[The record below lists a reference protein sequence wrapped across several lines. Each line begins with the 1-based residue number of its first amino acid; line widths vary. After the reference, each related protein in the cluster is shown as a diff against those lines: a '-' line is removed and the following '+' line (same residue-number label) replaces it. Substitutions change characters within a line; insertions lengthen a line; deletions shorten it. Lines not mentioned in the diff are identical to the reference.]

1 MHCLS
6 IVFNAG
12 SPVMWKLLFR
22 EKENAESA
30 LNHLLLVFNQQ
41 DVSSADRIGLV
52 DDFGQTVNI
61 KAASLD
67 GCMLEDL
74 DQSKLAHIEMSLHE
88 AKTRAKAQKQAQT
101 DPELRTSQMMQGMPV
116 LSPMGNG
123 RMG

>member
-12 SPVMWKLLFR
+12 SPVMWKLLYR
-22 EKENAESA
+22 TESDA
-30 LNHLLLVFNQQ
+30 L
-41 DVSSADRIGLV
+41 SAFQRAGMHFAPTNSPQAIQLN
-52 DDFGQTVNI
+52 DDFGQSVVI
-61 KAASLD
+61 GRGVA
-67 GCMLEDL
+67 GGVMLEDL

-123 RMG
+123 RM